1 MMNRRERKKE
11 ETKSSIIHC
20 ALELFRAKGFPETS
34 MEEIAEK
41 ADISKGTLYNY
52 FENKESILSAYVQ
65 SVIMS
70 FGKEME
76 SQLKEHRGIEAQL
89 RLLLDFRHD
98 FFGKD
103 PELTAIY
110 LSFRMQTLFNI
121 PSANPFNH
129 PHRSGL
135 EKVILNMIAEAQK
148 NGEVRKDIPTLV
160 LARNFQLIT
169 VNYFISCQFVQE
181 PAELEQLREQLIEVL
196 LSGAKA

>member
-1 MMNRRERKKE
+1 MVSRRERKKE
-11 ETKSSIIHC
+11 ETRLNIIDSSI
-20 ALELFRAKGFPETS
+20 ELFRTKGFPETS

-52 FENKESILSAYVQ
+52 FENKESILSAYIQ
-65 SVIMS
+65 SSIID
-70 FGKEME
+70 FGEE
-76 SQLKEHRGIEAQL
+76 IEAQLKDHQDIKAQL
-89 RLLLDFRHD
+89 RLLLDFRHS

-110 LSFRMQTLFNI
+110 MSFRMQTLFNT
-121 PSANPFNH
+121 PSANPFSN

-135 EKVILNMIAEAQK
+135 ENVILKIISGAQA
-148 NGEVRKDIPTLV
+148 NNEIRRDIPTLI

-169 VNYFISCQFVQE
+169 VNYFISCQFSQE
-181 PAELEQLREQLIEVL
+181 PEELELLREQLIEVF